1 MFLDAAGWLR
11 QIMCTTSKQRAKKE
25 YPPEFLHSEIENF
38 LQQFTAVRVI
48 SAEVGQLAGACVC
61 AASSRVPTCL
71 PERRLKAVEAS
82 GHANK
87 IFKTR
92 LGIPPAA
99 GSQRTGLLSS
109 PPTNVNGQI
118 TPNVNGTFSS
128 SSRPVYPLYWYCS
141 IRLLIVFRATKN
153 VCKYFNEAKY

>member
-1 MFLDAAGWLR
+1 MAF
-11 QIMCTTSKQRAKKE
+11 SPRAVRE
-25 YPPEFLHSEIENF
+25 IDYTWGDDCPACDNAHSGPECG
-38 LQQFTAVRVI
+38 QFTAVRVI

-61 AASSRVPTCL
+61 AASSRVPACL

-82 GHANK
+82 GHTK
-87 IFKTR
+87 ILKTR

-128 SSRPVYPLYWYCS
+128 SRQARVPS
-141 IRLLIVFRATKN
+141 LLVL
-153 VCKYFNEAKY
+153 